1 MLAIQNL
8 TIAKKIGLLQAILIA
23 GLVLVGGIG
32 QWVRSSLT
40 SGVEDLALVQLP
52 AVRNMTLADMMHDG
66 MLACVYRGLYAART
80 DDGPAARAALTETRE
95 FAQNFRGYVAAI
107 GELEITPEVRAALD
121 NTRPRVERYAD
132 GCVSLVAAC
141 AELDEAAALA
151 ELDEVQGLFDEIEEA
166 NEALGLL
173 IETGAATAARD
184 GRQRAHAASATLW
197 AGLLATAAVAVLFGR
212 WISRLIVGPLQAA
225 VGVMESGR
233 REGLT
238 DLKARGDEIGEIAC
252 GVDVTLQRME
262 AGAASLAEQNET
274 VRRQAQEMERQHA
287 AITRQNSEIAAQ
299 SAQLEQKNR
308 SMQEKQAELEK
319 NQRAL
324 EASSAAMQLATQ
336 RAEEAAAENAR
347 VAALVENSPTALLF
361 ADQDLVV
368 RYANPAAQSAARRL
382 AAGGVRLGT
391 LVGRSLDELYRHP
404 DGNPRFF
411 GQAAN
416 LPVTTRERLG
426 QEDLDLT
433 FSQVLDPR
441 GHRLG
446 IMASFELITERLANE
461 RLAKEA
467 QQRELEQ
474 AAELQDKV
482 DRMLAVVDGAAQ
494 GDLTRQVEVVGEDT
508 IGRMGT
514 GLSKLLNDLRGR
526 LVTIR
531 ENASVLSQS
540 AEELSTTSRRMN
552 GEAAKSS
559 SQAAGAAAVT
569 EQIAR
574 NVQVVADS
582 TRGITISIDEISKN
596 ATDAMRIANEA
607 VSHAERTNQ
616 AVGRL
621 GISSEEIGQIV
632 KTITSIAQQTN
643 LLALNATIEAAR
655 AGDAGKGFAVVA
667 SEVKELAR
675 ATAKATED
683 IRSKIEAIQ
692 GDTRDAVEAIA
703 GIGAIIKRIEELQT
717 SIASAVEE
725 QTSVTREIA
734 RNIDEVAQGSTQI
747 QATVASVAEA
757 AGSAKTGSAATLES
771 AGGVARLADELLE
784 LVGKFRC

>member
-1 MLAIQNL
+1 MLAIQHL
-8 TIAKKIGLLQAILIA
+8 TIAKKIGTLQAILIA
-23 GLVLVGGIG
+23 GLMLVGGIG
-32 QWVRSSLT
+32 LWVRSNLT
-40 SGVEDLALVQLP
+40 NSVDDLALVQLP

-80 DDGPAARAALTETRE
+80 ADGPAAQAALTETRE
-95 FAQNFRGYVAAI
+95 FAANFRGYVAAI
-107 GELEITPEVRAALD
+107 GELEISSEVRAALD
-121 NTRPRVERYAD
+121 NVRPRVERYAD
-132 GCVSLVAAC
+132 GCLSLVSAC
-141 AELDEAAALA
+141 AELDETAALE

-173 IETGAATAARD
+173 IESGAAEAAQAARA
-184 GRQRAHAASATLW
+184 RAKIASVTLW
-197 AGLLATAAVAVLFGR
+197 LGLLSTATIALLFGR
-212 WISRLIVGPLQAA
+212 WISKLIVGPLRAA
-225 VGVMESGR
+225 VAVMESGR
-233 REGLT
+233 RQGLAE
-238 DLKARGDEIGEIAC
+238 LRAREDEIGEIAR
-252 GVDVTLQRME
+252 GVDGTLERME

-287 AITRQNSEIAAQ
+287 AITRQNAEIAAQ
-299 SAQLEQKNR
+299 SAQLEQRNR
-308 SMQEKQAELEK
+308 SMLEKQAELEK

-324 EASSAAMQLATQ
+324 EASSAAMQAATQ

-361 ADQDLVV
+361 ADQELVI
-368 RYANPAAQSAARRL
+368 RYANPAAQAAARRL
-382 AAGGVRLGT
+382 AAGGVRLGN
-391 LVGRSLDELYRHP
+391 LVGRPLDDLYRHP
-404 DGNPRFF
+404 QGNPRFF
-411 GQAAN
+411 AQAAN
-416 LPVTTRERLG
+416 LPFTTRERLG

-433 FSQVLDPR
+433 FSRVLDPR
-441 GHRLG
+441 GQGLG
-446 IMASFELITERLANE
+446 VMASIELVTERLATE

-467 QQRELEQ
+467 QERELLQ

-482 DRMLAVVDGAAQ
+482 DRMLAVVDCAAQ
-494 GDLTRQVEVVGEDT
+494 GDLTRRVEVVGEDA
-508 IGRMGT
+508 IGRMGS
-514 GLSKLLNDLRGR
+514 GLSKLLTDLRDR

-582 TRGITISIDEISKN
+582 TRGITISIDEIAKN
-596 ATDAMRIANEA
+596 ATDAMRIASEA
-607 VSHAERTNQ
+607 VTHAERTNQ

-621 GISSEEIGQIV
+621 GVSSEEIGQIV

-692 GDTRDAVEAIA
+692 GDTRDAVDAIA

-747 QATVASVAEA
+747 QATVAAVADA
-757 AGSAKTGSAATLES
+757 AGSAKSGSAATLES